1 MRGSRRGSV
10 SVFEGVLAFAGA
22 IVFAALSPE
31 SCGAFSGVWVGM
43 SVPFWLRV
51 KLRVKASD
59 LRCGDPLA
67 SWWIGLSSRQTYPA
81 YSPD

>member
-1 MRGSRRGSV
+1 
-10 SVFEGVLAFAGA
+10 VLAIVGA

-43 SVPFWLRV
+43 SVPFWRKV

-59 LRCGDPLA
+59 FLRGDRLLR
-67 SWWIGLSSRQTYPA
+67 GE
-81 YSPD
+81 